1 MSQRVNV
8 LSDDLEKQ
16 RDMWGSSSLIAAT
29 ILIWVS
35 LCQTEPQ
42 CFKNEEASWEIKKWI
57 LTEIGDEDKTKVRFY
72 ETDMSFVKPDSGP
85 SWYIVGDGWQG
96 SYYYED
102 GHDLVERPGVY
113 LYPDYFTAVRGLYR
127 DHVLVTGQVTRLSEA
142 CRDGHVWSL
151 SFEKIEPSQPPL
163 TYSPPSHY
171 SYGVSPTF
179 SDPYETR
186 TVEVKRSVKEDA
198 NQGLFTRR
206 SVMSGE
212 VLAFYSGLI
221 INCDSSLRPLDRRE
235 LSDAEEHDRNAYNI
249 ALDLGG
255 DEENLCIDI
264 PPDMGGDV
272 RRYNATLA
280 HKVNHS
286 FEPNSEFVLFSAHP
300 VLGTIMA
307 ITALEDLEAGL
318 EVTVNYGYNFT
329 AEPDQPEWF
338 RQLWIDYYGDQ
349 EEKNDIINEHQ
360 EL

>member
-1 MSQRVNV
+1 MRS
-8 LSDDLEKQ
+8 S
-16 RDMWGSSSLIAAT
+16 MWGISMGDMVAI

-35 LCQTEPQ
+35 FCRTEKH
-42 CFKNEEASWEIKKWI
+42 CFKHEAASWEIKKWI

-72 ETDMSFVKPDSGP
+72 ETDVSFVKPASGP
-85 SWYIVGDGWQG
+85 SWYIVSDGWQG

-102 GHDLVERPGVY
+102 SHDIAERPGVY
-113 LYPDYFTAVRGLYR
+113 LFPDYFTAIIGLYR
-127 DHVLVTGQVTRLSEA
+127 DHVLVTGHVTRLSEA
-142 CRDGHVWSL
+142 CRDGHIWSL
-151 SFEKIEPSQPPL
+151 SFDPIARSSPPL

-171 SYGVSPTF
+171 SFGVSPT
-179 SDPYETR
+179 SGDPYEMR
-186 TVEVKRSVKEDA
+186 TVEVKRSAKEDA
-198 NQGLFTRR
+198 NQGLFTKR

-235 LSDAEEHDRNAYNI
+235 LTDEEEHERNAYNI

-255 DEENLCIDI
+255 EEENLCIDI
-264 PPDMGGDV
+264 PPDMGGNV
-272 RRYNATLA
+272 SKYSATLA

-307 ITALEDLEAGL
+307 ITALEDMEAGL
-318 EVTVNYGYNFT
+318 EITVNYGYNFT

-338 RQLWIDYYGDQ
+338 KLLWIDYYGDQ
-349 EEKNDIINEHQ
+349 EGTGDTREEHQ

>member
-1 MSQRVNV
+1 
-8 LSDDLEKQ
+8 
-16 RDMWGSSSLIAAT
+16 MWGISWGNIVA
-29 ILIWVS
+29 IIYIWVS
-35 LCQTEPQ
+35 LGRTEKQ
-42 CFKNEEASWEIKKWI
+42 CFKHEEASWEIKKWI
-57 LTEIGDEDKTKVRFY
+57 LTEIRDEDKTKVRFY
-72 ETDMSFVKPDSGP
+72 ETDVSFVKPASGP

-102 GHDLVERPGVY
+102 RHDLPERPGVY
-113 LYPDYFTAVRGLYR
+113 LFPDYLTAVVGLFR
-127 DHVLVTGQVTRLSEA
+127 DHVLVTGHVTRLSEA

-151 SFEKIEPSQPPL
+151 SFDPIAASSPPL

-171 SYGVSPTF
+171 SYGVSPT
-179 SDPYETR
+179 SGDPYEMR
-186 TVEVKRSVKEDA
+186 TVEVRRSTREAA
-198 NQGLFTRR
+198 NQGLFTKR

-235 LSDAEEHDRNAYNI
+235 LTDDEEHERNAYNI

-272 RRYNATLA
+272 TKYNATLA

-307 ITALEDLEAGL
+307 ITALEDMEAGL
-318 EVTVNYGYNFT
+318 EITVNYGYNFT

-349 EEKNDIINEHQ
+349 EESNDTIEHQ